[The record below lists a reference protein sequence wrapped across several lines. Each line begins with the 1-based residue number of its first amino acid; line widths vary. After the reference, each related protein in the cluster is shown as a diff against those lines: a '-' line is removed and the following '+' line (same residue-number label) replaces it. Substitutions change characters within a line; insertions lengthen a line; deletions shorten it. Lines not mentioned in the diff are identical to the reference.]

1 MRIGVEKV
9 EDLDPTPSRT
19 VAEYL
24 SVLDD
29 AAFGG
34 ATTVEPKAISPID
47 PAACCTASANSV
59 AAYSRTATWEVRRA
73 VRVAA
78 LELELAKRVDI

>member
-59 AAYSRTATWEVRRA
+59 AAYSRTATWRFGARCG
-73 VRVAA
+73 
-78 LELELAKRVDI
+78 